1 MILLSSLLGPAK
13 PPVASQTDIN
23 SAGGLFRLVE
33 YGGSLVAEAV
43 EGAGA
48 IQIQDGER
56 CLICLSDYEVA
67 EEVRELSKCKHVFH
81 KECIDQVRHS
91 ILSRFFSMLTPPLVV
106 NYRA

>member
-13 PPVASQTDIN
+13 PPVATQADIN

-33 YGGSLVAEAV
+33 YGGSLVAESLNDS
-43 EGAGA
+43 GT

-67 EEVRELSKCKHVFH
+67 EEVRELVQCKHVFH
-81 KECIDQVRHS
+81 KDCIDQVS
-91 ILSRFFSMLTPPLVV
+91 FQPALSRMATK
-106 NYRA
+106 NYCSG